1 MEFVRSFL
9 RRHFAGKPVVV
20 SRTVGCFL
28 RLNTTQNPKN
38 IRDAFGFLDVV
49 LVLGTCF
56 GLLEGFLDSRIEV
69 FGILG
74 VFLDSGTCFGPR
86 EVFLD
91 SGMCFGPWDVF

>member
-1 MEFVRSFL
+1 MF
-9 RRHFAGKPVVV
+9 
-20 SRTVGCFL
+20 
-28 RLNTTQNPKN
+28 
-38 IRDAFGFLDVV
+38 

-91 SGMCFGPWDVF
+91 SGMCFGPWDVFEILGSVF